1 MQATE
6 RKLFAGIN
14 WGLLPADQVLV
25 FSLAMLLAFA
35 AGVYVG
41 RSDSGPRSGGQEQSQ
56 PAGSH
61 TYGRFGHSF

>member
-6 RKLFAGIN
+6 RKLFDSIN
-14 WGLLPADQVLV
+14 LGLLPHDQVLV

-35 AGVYVG
+35 VGVYVG
-41 RSDSGPRSGGQEQSQ
+41 RSDRGAMPGVQEQSQ
-56 PAGSH
+56 PAGAH

>member
-1 MQATE
+1 MQTE

-14 WGLLPADQVLV
+14 LGLLPADQVLV

-41 RSDSGPRSGGQEQSQ
+41 RCDHGPMPGVQDQSQ
-56 PAGSH
+56 PAGAH